1 MSKLP
6 ECTLCGKKVD
16 ALNKIELEGTIVS
29 VCDNCVKFGRAVEAR
44 LYRPMA
50 RKIQLAE
57 LVDNNT
63 MLATD
68 YGARVKKARETK
80 DLTRTEFA
88 RMINERESVI
98 KRIEA
103 QSMQPDDKLLKK
115 LEQFFDIK
123 LKEKYEDWGN
133 LEKELQK

>member
-16 ALNKIELEGTIVS
+16 ALDKIELEGTVVS

-57 LVDNNT
+57 LADNNT
-63 MLATD
+63 MLAVD

-88 RMINERESVI
+88 RVINERESVI

-103 QSMQPDDKLLKK
+103 QKMEPDDKLLKK
-115 LEQFFDIK
+115 IEQFFDIT
-123 LKEKYEDWGN
+123 LKEKYED
-133 LEKELQK
+133 

>member
-1 MSKLP
+1 MSELS
-6 ECTLCGKKVD
+6 ECTLCGKRVD

-29 VCDNCVKFGRAVEAR
+29 VCDNCVKFGRAVETR

-57 LVDNNT
+57 LADNNT

-68 YGARVKKARETK
+68 YGTRVKKARETK

-88 RMINERESVI
+88 RIINERESVI

-103 QSMQPDDKLLKK
+103 QKMEPDDKLLKK
-115 LEQFFDIK
+115 LEQFLDIK
-123 LKEKYEDWGN
+123 LKEKYED
-133 LEKELQK
+133 

>member
-6 ECTLCGKKVD
+6 ECTLCGKRVD
-16 ALNKIELEGTIVS
+16 ALNKVELEDTIVS
-29 VCDNCVKFGRAVEAR
+29 VCDNCVKFGRAVETR
-44 LYRPMA
+44 LYKPLA
-50 RKIQLAE
+50 RQIQLAE
-57 LVDNNT
+57 LTENNT
-63 MLATD
+63 MITAD

-80 DLTRTEFA
+80 DLTHTEFA
-88 RMINERESVI
+88 RVINERESVI

-103 QSMQPDDKLLKK
+103 QKMEPDDKLLKK
-115 LEQFFDIK
+115 LEQFLDIK